1 MVVYAALL
9 VLSIHVIREQS
20 PQGLVV
26 YALAISPSLPIG
38 GTIWQVLRYMDR
50 SDEYVRAIVTR
61 RFVLATGVTLFL
73 CTAWGFLESNAGLP
87 MWICT
92 WSTPCFGEVLVSS
105 AHLCGKPHETGF
117 KTTAQSCEA
126 DPSRPG

>member
-1 MVVYAALL
+1 MKSHSPDREYLIGFSAWMVAYAALL
-9 VLSIHVIREQS
+9 MLSILIIREQS
-20 PQGLVV
+20 PQGLVL
-26 YALAISPSLPIG
+26 YALAVSPSLPIG

-87 MWICT
+87 HVDLYLVYPLFWG
-92 WSTPCFGEVLVSS
+92 SFGVAS
-105 AHLCGKPHETGF
+105 AF
-117 KTTAQSCEA
+117 VRQAA
-126 DPSRPG
+126 